1 MADVTRY
8 DHAVIASAQ
17 IDAETG
23 WIRDSPILT
32 RSGIFSYTR
41 RDGRVVREYRPAEEV
56 FHKDSLASLRGVPM
70 TVDHPH
76 KLVGSKDKVQTIGTA
91 LSEGRQDGNDL
102 RGDIIIHLPHAI
114 GTRRDL
120 SLGYKVRLDET
131 PGTFEGQPYDVI
143 QRNIRYNHLAVV
155 TSGRAGNSRL
165 RLDSEGNQ
173 DYDEELERND
183 NMSDTVNT
191 SSVRIDGIE
200 YKVPPQ
206 VKVAFDKSETALTA
220 EKSRADTADAAK
232 DTAIA
237 AQKKAEGD
245 VEQIRKDAA
254 QGVRAR
260 LELEAKAKDLKVEF
274 KADAKDRDIKE
285 AVIRKVRND
294 DKLVLAE
301 KSDGYVDAAYEMAL
315 EAKPRTDSNAGE
327 QRKQTAG
334 SSSTR
339 EDAQG
344 DKSKPGGASA
354 ARDRMIRGNR

>member
-1 MADVTRY
+1 MADVLRF
-8 DHAVIASAQ
+8 DQSSMGSAQ
-17 IDAETG
+17 IDADTG

-32 RSGIFSYTR
+32 RCGIFSYTR
-41 RDGRVVREYRPAEEV
+41 RDGRVVREYRPADEV

-70 TVDHPH
+70 TVDHPG
-76 KLVGSKDKVQTIGTA
+76 KMVGAKDKVQTIGTA

-102 RGDIIIHLPHAI
+102 RGDIIIHTPHAI

-131 PGTFEGQPYDVI
+131 PGIFEGQPYDVV

-155 TSGRAGNSRL
+155 NSGRAGNSRL

-173 DYDEELERND
+173 DYDETERND
-183 NMSDTVNT
+183 SMSDTVNT
-191 SSVRIDGIE
+191 ASVRIDGIE

-220 EKSRADTADAAK
+220 EKGRADTSDAMK

-237 AQKKAEGD
+237 AQKKAEGEI
-245 VEQIRKDAA
+245 EQVRKDAA
-254 QGVRAR
+254 TNVRAR

-294 DKLVLAE
+294 DKLVLTE
-301 KSDGYVDAAYEMAL
+301 KSDGYVDAAYELAL

-327 QRKQTAG
+327 QRKQITG
-334 SSSTR
+334 NSPSR
-339 EDAQG
+339 EDSRQ
-344 DKSKPGGASA
+344 DKPKSGGAAA
-354 ARDRMIRGNR
+354 ARERMITGRR